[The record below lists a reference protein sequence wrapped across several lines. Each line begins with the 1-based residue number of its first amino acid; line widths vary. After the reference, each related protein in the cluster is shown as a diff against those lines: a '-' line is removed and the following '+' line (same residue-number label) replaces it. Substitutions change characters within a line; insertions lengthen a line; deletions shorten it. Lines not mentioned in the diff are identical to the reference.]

1 MSTENKDIPS
11 VKYLVTTPIE
21 VSIHRVGENPI
32 FGHSVTKIRIQ
43 DEAGGPF
50 IVLTQCFEDSEGKLS
65 FDLDELEQ
73 VLIQARKLIA
83 AYPSDK

>member
-1 MSTENKDIPS
+1 MSTENKNNPS
-11 VKYLVTTPIE
+11 LKYLVTTPTE
-21 VSIHRVGENPI
+21 VSIHRLDENPI
-32 FGHSVTKIRIQ
+32 FGRSATKIRVQ

-65 FDLDELEQ
+65 FDLDELEE

-83 AYPSDK
+83 SYPINK